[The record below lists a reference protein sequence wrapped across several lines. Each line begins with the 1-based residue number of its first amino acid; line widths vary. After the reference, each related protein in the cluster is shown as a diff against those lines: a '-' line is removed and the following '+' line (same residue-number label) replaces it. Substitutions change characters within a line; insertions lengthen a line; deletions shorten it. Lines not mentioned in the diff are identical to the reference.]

1 MDKEKG
7 RVRNMKLLNSE
18 LYNQDLEKVAGNLH
32 LTRLEGKSIFITGG
46 LGLICSAIVDLLLIH
61 GKTEIYVGARSEE
74 QFEERYDGY
83 DKVHFVQYNALS
95 QQLALAFKPDYIIH
109 GAGLSSPELYTNMP
123 VETVLSNFDGLHS
136 LLEYAK
142 NNEVERILYI
152 SSSEVY
158 GRKNTDSPFVE
169 GQYGEVDIDNIRSSY
184 AIAKRASEMLCKA
197 YASEYG
203 VDAVMVRPGHI
214 YGPSA
219 KKSDKRISSDFAFKA
234 ASGEELVMK
243 SAGLQK
249 RSYCYSLD
257 CAAQILTVLLKG
269 AKGQAYNVGHDEI
282 TTIRDMAKI
291 LANAGDVEL
300 TVAEPTEEELKA
312 FNPMNNSSLDNK
324 KVKELDYK
332 DTFSV
337 EEGLTH
343 TVEIL
348 RELVASP
355 E

>member
-1 MDKEKG
+1 
-7 RVRNMKLLNSE
+7 MKLLESE
-18 LYNQDLEKVAGNLH
+18 LYKQDLEKVMKNLS
-32 LTRLEGKSIFITGG
+32 LTNLEGKSIFITGG
-46 LGLICSAIVDLLLIH
+46 LGLIGSAIVDLLLVY
-61 GKTEIYVGARSEE
+61 GKTEIYVGARNQK
-74 QFEERYDGY
+74 QFEKRYGGY
-83 DKVHFVQYNALS
+83 DKVHFVQYDALS
-95 QQLALAFKPDYIIH
+95 PFLTLNFKPNYIIH

-123 VETVLSNFDGLHS
+123 VETVLSNFDGLHA

-142 NNEVERILYI
+142 NNEVKRLLYI

-158 GRKNTDSPFVE
+158 GRKTTGNPFVE

-234 ASGEELVMK
+234 ASGKKLVMK
-243 SAGLQK
+243 SAGLQR

-257 CAAQILTVLLKG
+257 CTAQILTALLKG
-269 AKGQAYNVGHDEI
+269 QSGQVYNVGHDEI

-291 LANAGDVEL
+291 LANAGNVEL
-300 TVAEPTEEELKA
+300 TIAEPTEPEMKA

-324 KVKELDYK
+324 RVKELGYK

-337 EEGLTH
+337 EEGLIH
-343 TVEIL
+343 TVRIL
-348 RELVASP
+348 QKI
-355 E
+355 